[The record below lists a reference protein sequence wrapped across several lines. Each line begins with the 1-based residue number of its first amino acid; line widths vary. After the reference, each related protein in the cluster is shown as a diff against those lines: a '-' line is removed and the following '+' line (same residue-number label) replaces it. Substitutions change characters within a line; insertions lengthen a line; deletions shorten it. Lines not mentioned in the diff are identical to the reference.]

1 MTGRRGILGALGRLF
16 RRPGERASSGR
27 LRAAETSPGSAG
39 AFATKAVRPPRT
51 LVLEYAPDADG
62 APDAGEIV
70 WTWVPYAEN
79 DGRGKDRPV
88 LVIARASGEWFYA
101 LRLTGTP
108 RDGDPN
114 YLAMG
119 SGPWDGRGRPSWLD
133 LGKVYAVHTNGM
145 RREAAA
151 LDRARFDRA
160 AAALRSRYG
169 WSVGK

>member
-1 MTGRRGILGALGRLF
+1 MSQRRGILGALGRIF
-16 RRPGERASSGR
+16 GRARRTVTAPAPRPESSAGSSGPYATVAVAAPRR
-27 LRAAETSPGSAG
+27 LRL
-39 AFATKAVRPPRT
+39 R
-51 LVLEYAPDADG
+51 YAPETDG

-88 LVIARASGEWFYA
+88 LIIAPAAGERFYA

-108 RDGDPN
+108 REGDPN

-119 SGPWDGRGRPSWLD
+119 AGPWDSRGRPSWLD
-133 LGKVYAVHTNGM
+133 LGKVYSVHARGM

-151 LDRARFDRA
+151 LDRARFGKV
-160 AAALRSRYG
+160 AAALRARYG
-169 WSVGK
+169 WSLEDS